1 MKEIT
6 VLVPNKVGALAEV
19 ADELGSNGINIVS
32 ISAMGVGDKGIIRLI
47 TSDERSAMNVLTKYT
62 ATKRDHYELRMGD
75 AVIVSIPDRPGELS
89 KICKKIAKL
98 GINIE
103 TVYQMK
109 KEGGVTDLVI
119 KPEKVEEALKALKAN
134 GVKARL

>member
-6 VLVPNKVGALAEV
+6 VIVPNKVGALAEV
-19 ADELGSNGINIVS
+19 AEELGSNGINIIS
-32 ISAMGVGDKGIIRLI
+32 ISAMGVGDTGVIRLI

-62 ATKRDHYELRMGD
+62 ATKRDHYEVRMAD
-75 AVIVSIPDRPGELS
+75 AIVVSIHDRPGELS

-98 GINIE
+98 GVNIE

-109 KEGGVTDLVI
+109 KEGGMTDLVI
-119 KPEKVEEALKALKAN
+119 KPERVEEALKALKEA
-134 GVKARL
+134 GIKARL